1 MMQIFK
7 YAFFAVG
14 VAALI
19 AALSGKYH
27 QFFIAFICFVL
38 FIVMRKNQKL

>member
-1 MMQIFK
+1 MMQIFRC
-7 YAFFAVG
+7 AFFAAG

-19 AALSGKYH
+19 AALSGNYH

-38 FIVMRKNQKL
+38 FIVMRKNNKL